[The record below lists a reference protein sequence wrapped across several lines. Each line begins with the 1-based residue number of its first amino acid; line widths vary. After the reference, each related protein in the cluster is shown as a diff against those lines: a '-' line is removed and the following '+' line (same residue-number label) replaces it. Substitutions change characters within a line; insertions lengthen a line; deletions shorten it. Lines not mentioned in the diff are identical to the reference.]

1 MGYVRWLREGRG
13 RVRIVADIT
22 AVVFLLLGVVLLALL
37 LTDLVKRWRK

>member
-1 MGYVRWLREGRG
+1 M
-13 RVRIVADIT
+13 RIVADIT

>member
-1 MGYVRWLREGRG
+1 
-13 RVRIVADIT
+13 VRIVADIT